1 MSANYMITCTSTC
14 FPGTAGTDT
23 AHFVLTLRPRATG
36 THLDSNA
43 IHHHAFPAVSTEQD
57 TYLQYLDPVIV
68 SRLKNMELRARLIVE
83 GFITGMHKSPYH
95 GFSVE
100 FAEHRPYNP
109 GDALRHVDWKVY
121 AKTDRH
127 YVKQF
132 EEETNLRHYVVL
144 DTSSSMRYRH
154 SSPISKLEY
163 GAYLS
168 ASLHYLMVKQRDAT
182 GLITFDEKVH
192 TLASPKSTTSYLRRL
207 LVILEKTIADEP
219 ERRRTSA
226 AAVLSEVAERIGRRS
241 LVVIITDLFE
251 NIGEHD
257 ALLKALRHLR
267 YRGHE
272 VLVFHVLE
280 SETERRFR
288 FPDVPMV
295 FRDMETGEEIS
306 LQPAQIR
313 ENYAEAVQSF
323 GDRFR
328 RRCLEYNIDFVEL
341 DTMQPF
347 DTALLSYLNRRKK
360 LV

>member
-1 MSANYMITCTSTC
+1 M
-14 FPGTAGTDT
+14 P
-23 AHFVLTLRPRATG
+23 
-36 THLDSNA
+36 
-43 IHHHAFPAVSTEQD
+43 EKQD
-57 TYLQYLDPVIV
+57 ARLQYLDPVVV

-109 GDALRHVDWKVY
+109 GDELRHVDWKVY

-144 DTSSSMRYRH
+144 DTSTSMRYRH
-154 SSPISKLEY
+154 EAPISKLEY
-163 GAYLS
+163 GAYLA

-192 TLASPKSTTSYLRRL
+192 TAMSPKSTSSYLRQL
-207 LVILEKTIADEP
+207 LLTLERVTADEP

-226 AAVLSEVAERIGRRS
+226 ASVLSEVAERIARRS

-280 SETERRFR
+280 SETERRFN

-306 LQPAQIR
+306 LQPAQLR
-313 ENYAEAVQSF
+313 DNYEEAVRHFSE
-323 GDRFR
+323 RFR
-328 RRCLEYNIDFVEL
+328 RKCLEYNIDFVEL
-341 DTMQPF
+341 DTLQPF
-347 DTALLSYLNRRKK
+347 DRALLSYLNKRKK